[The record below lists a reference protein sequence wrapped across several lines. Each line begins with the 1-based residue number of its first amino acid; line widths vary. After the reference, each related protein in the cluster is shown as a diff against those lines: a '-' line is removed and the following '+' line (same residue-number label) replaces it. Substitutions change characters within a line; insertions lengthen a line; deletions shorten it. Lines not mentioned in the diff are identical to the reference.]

1 MGFKSI
7 GILHDRVRLG
17 ATAVLVAVVL
27 LAFWMGDASGGYFV
41 ADWVPVVIVLAAVA
55 AVASLAGALRGP
67 GSWWG
72 NAALV
77 LLAAYAVWTALSLL
91 WSPNVGDAWVGAGQ
105 TLLYL
110 LAFGTAVAL
119 LALGASRRW
128 VMAASVLG
136 PSALAALTLLD
147 LVPRIGD
154 LFEDNRLIGS
164 VGYYNGEAAF
174 LLVPFWVAVY
184 LGGSPATNVFVR
196 GLVLMGATLCVEV
209 ATLTQSR
216 GALVAMAVS
225 LPVFFLLS
233 GQRLRGLFALA
244 PVAAALYFAFPGLN
258 EVYLAFLSD
267 GDAAAALRR
276 VVPTVWITAAL
287 AGLYGLLWGLA
298 DNLLEPPAWA
308 VRATGGAVLVVL
320 MLLAVFGGIS
330 FAERFGDPVAYASQK
345 WEAFKTDDTAGQD
358 QSRYLSAS
366 GSGRYVLWQVAWRD
380 FQARPILGVGT
391 HNYEATYYRLRERQV
406 GFVRQP
412 HMLPLEVLSER
423 GVIGGALFFG
433 FLAVCVEA
441 GLRGRFGSLNAEGKA
456 MAGAAISAVAYWFV
470 HSSAEWFWQMP
481 AVTLPAIFYLAM
493 LATPWRRRSPQD
505 VPPPGWP
512 ARLLVAVC
520 VLGVAVSVIPL
531 YAANH
536 YLQRSYASSGP
547 AEALAHVERAQRFN
561 PVDSRLSLWEAELA
575 FRSGDVERAVKA
587 YREGIR
593 LNPEHYAPYALL
605 AALYEVTGERER
617 ASSMFDEVR
626 YRNPLDP
633 ELRRRA
639 PRPDRQGRD

>member
-1 MGFKSI
+1 MGFKTI
-7 GILHDRVRLG
+7 GLLQDRVRLG
-17 ATAVLVAVVL
+17 ATAVLAAIVL
-27 LAFWMGDASGGYFV
+27 LASWMGDASGGYFV
-41 ADWVPVVIVLAAVA
+41 GDWVPVVFVLAAVV
-55 AVASLAGALRGP
+55 AVASLAGVLRGP

-72 NAALV
+72 HAALA

-110 LAFGTAVAL
+110 LAFGSAVAL

-136 PSALAALTLLD
+136 PSTVAALTLLA

-154 LFEDNRLIGS
+154 LFDNDRLVGS

-184 LGGSPATNVFVR
+184 LGGSPATGMLVR
-196 GLVLMGATLCVEV
+196 GLVLAGATLCVEV

-216 GALVAMAVS
+216 GALVAMVVS

-244 PVAAALYFAFPGLN
+244 PMAAALYFAFPGLN
-258 EVYLAFLSD
+258 EVYLAFLND
-267 GDAAAALRR
+267 GDVAAVLGR

-287 AGLYGLLWGLA
+287 VGLYGLLWGLA
-298 DNLLEPPAWA
+298 DSLLQPPAWA
-308 VRATGGAVLVVL
+308 VRATGGAVLVAL
-320 MLLAVFGGIS
+320 MLLAVFGGIY
-330 FAERFGDPVAYASQK
+330 FAERLGDPVAYASQK

-366 GSGRYVLWQVAWRD
+366 GSGRYVLWQVAWQD
-380 FQARPILGVGT
+380 FEARPIFGVGT
-391 HNYEATYYRLRERQV
+391 HNYEATYYRLRERPV
-406 GFVRQP
+406 GYVRQP

-423 GVIGGALFFG
+423 GVVGGVLFFG
-433 FLAVCVEA
+433 FLAVSLGA

-493 LATPWRRRSPQD
+493 LATPWRRRPPQD
-505 VPPPGWP
+505 VLGWP
-512 ARLLVAVC
+512 ARLVVTIC
-520 VLGVAVSVIPL
+520 VLGMAVSVIPL
-531 YAANH
+531 YAADH
-536 YLQRSYASSGP
+536 YLQRSYSSSGS

-561 PVDSRLSLWEAELA
+561 PVNSRLSLWEAELA
-575 FRSGDVERAVKA
+575 FRSGDVDRAVKA

-617 ASSMFDEVR
+617 ASYLYDEAR
-626 YRNPLDP
+626 SRNPLDP
-633 ELRRRA
+633 EFRRRA
-639 PRPDRQGRD
+639 PRAGWERADR